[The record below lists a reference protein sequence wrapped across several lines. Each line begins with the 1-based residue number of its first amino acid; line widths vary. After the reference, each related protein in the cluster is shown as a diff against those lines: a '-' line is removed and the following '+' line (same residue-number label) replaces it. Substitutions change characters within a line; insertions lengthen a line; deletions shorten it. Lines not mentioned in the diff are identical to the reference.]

1 MSAYENFRKNVEYS
15 EGKGKDVVVAIKA
28 ARHILDEVDNRLK
41 AIEKL
46 QALLKDLT
54 LQEGDVVHETG
65 YPDEKGDII
74 EVRENE
80 HEAYYRVKIRHSGRT
95 IVYYRE
101 ELEFIERT
109 SK

>member
-1 MSAYENFRKNVEYS
+1 MSAYENFRRSVEYS
-15 EGKGKDVVVAIKA
+15 EKKGTDVVVAIKA

-46 QALLKDLT
+46 QVLLKDLP
-54 LQEGDVVHETG
+54 LQEGDVVHEVG

-74 EVRENE
+74 EARENE
-80 HEAYYRVKIRHSGRT
+80 HERYYRVKIRHSRRV

-101 ELEFIERT
+101 ELELIERPNN
-109 SK
+109 